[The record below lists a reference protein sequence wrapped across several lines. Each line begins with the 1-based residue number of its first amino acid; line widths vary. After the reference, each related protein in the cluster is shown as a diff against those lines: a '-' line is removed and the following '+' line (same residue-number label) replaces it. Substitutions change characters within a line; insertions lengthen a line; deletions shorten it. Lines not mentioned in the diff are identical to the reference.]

1 MIKKYLVT
9 LLFASFFICGYYTK
23 KYDVLAQIHSYFATS
38 KSFYNQSSV
47 QNLFDSQKLSFEEL
61 TENVRLFVNSSSRKV
76 FNKKE
81 RKYNEND
88 TKKMIKIML
97 ENKSQKSIKPQLSC
111 SARALVMQEILL
123 SLGIQSRIVNY
134 FSEYNGSHTFIEV
147 FNKETDEWVL
157 EDPDYNISYKLN
169 GNNKKISLADTIV
182 NSNNKFKPCRQWV
195 CNWELADNLKVFTG
209 AGLYFNFDHSPVIL
223 INQKKFNSKLTLKWD
238 KQQRTL
244 LKYVNDI
251 WGENITKA
259 VLLIVN

>member
-1 MIKKYLVT
+1 MIKRFLLI

-23 KYDVLAQIHSYFATS
+23 KYNALAQIHSYFATS
-38 KSFYNQSSV
+38 KSSYNQSSV

-61 TENVRLFVNSSSRKV
+61 TENVRLFVNSNSQKV
-76 FNKKE
+76 FNEKE

-88 TKKMIKIML
+88 AKKMIKMML
-97 ENKSQKSIKPQLSC
+97 ENQSRKSIKPQLSC

-134 FSEYNGSHTFIEV
+134 FSEHNGSHTFIEV
-147 FNKETDEWVL
+147 FNKENEEWVL

-169 GNNKKISLADTIV
+169 GSDKKISLADTII
-182 NSNNKFKPCRQWV
+182 NSNNKFKPCREGV
-195 CNWELADNLKVFTG
+195 CNWELADNLKVYTG

-259 VLLIVN
+259 ILLVVN